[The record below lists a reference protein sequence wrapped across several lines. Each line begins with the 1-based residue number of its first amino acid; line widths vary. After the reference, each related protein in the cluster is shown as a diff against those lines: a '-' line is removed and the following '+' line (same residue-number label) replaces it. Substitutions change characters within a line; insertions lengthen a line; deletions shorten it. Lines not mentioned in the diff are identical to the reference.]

1 MKIENFS
8 NEIFYEIF
16 DYLDGCGI
24 YRIFSNLNYR
34 FYQLLNSSL
43 LLYKIKFHFTSDNLF
58 MNNYQHM
65 KYINPHQII
74 SLNLSSELYIDKFL
88 SSFNINSSLDR
99 LQSIYLQNIQANT
112 LSILLNNCIHLPR
125 LISLDIMSCHQSI
138 DLCQI
143 YSLIFN
149 LPVLKYLKI
158 TSHGFKSS
166 AALPFAMEN
175 QQLSMIEH
183 LVIEHGVTVNDLA
196 AILSYTSN
204 LSRLTFLHDD
214 VENDLSTEI
223 ISSMDLSKLT
233 HISMTIIYLKFDEYE
248 IFLRKLP
255 CTLKSFNLDVCER
268 DLQYLDFD
276 MWEEL
281 ILQNF
286 PQLEKFYFNYNVT
299 THDEDDFIFY
309 DCVCD
314 QFISS
319 FWIKRQWFVEV
330 AYTRDTI
337 SIIIKPYRKKWYEFI
352 NIDNDDFNVYH
363 STLLTIRY
371 KPMDEYRQVL
381 LDEIE
386 WIVDVA
392 TIYHLEICEEDF
404 FIGAIIEIMNLL
416 PDLDSLKLSSI
427 KLPTTTLL
435 SIEEREEI
443 NFIVDNNEITKVYLE
458 KMNKFHDVLFLI
470 DLFPELKYLQIGCT
484 SDIDINLFL
493 QIILMKINNKTD
505 SNLHLLAISIPT
517 ADDSVMERIQNI
529 IDSKSLLF
537 NYTIK
542 RTCDTIFL
550 QMK

>member
-1 MKIENFS
+1 MTMINSIENFS

-16 DYLDGCGI
+16 DYLDGCDI
-24 YRIFSNLNYR
+24 YKIFSNLNYR

-43 LLYKIKFHFTSDNLF
+43 LLYKIKFHFTSNDLF

-99 LQSIYLQNIQANT
+99 LQSIYLRNIQANT
-112 LSILLNNCIHLPR
+112 LSVLLKNCIHLPR

-183 LVIEHGVTVNDLA
+183 LVIEHGVTFNDLA

-204 LSRLTFLHDD
+204 LSHLTFLHDD

-223 ISSMDLSKLT
+223 ISLMDLSKLT
-233 HISMTIIYLKFDEYE
+233 HISMTIIYLKFDELE

-255 CTLKSFNLDVCER
+255 CTLKSFNLD
-268 DLQYLDFD
+268 
-276 MWEEL
+276 
-281 ILQNF
+281 
-286 PQLEKFYFNYNVT
+286 FYFNYNVT

-314 QFISS
+314 QFVSS
-319 FWIKRQWFVEV
+319 FWINRKWFVEV

-352 NIDNDDFNVYH
+352 NIDNNDFNVYH

-371 KPMDEYRQVL
+371 NPIDEYRQVL

-392 TIYHLEICEEDF
+392 TIYHLEICEHDF

-416 PDLDSLKLSSI
+416 PDLDSLKLLSI
-427 KLPTTTLL
+427 TLPTTTLL

-458 KMNKFHDVLFLI
+458 KMNKFDDVLFLI

-517 ADDSVMERIQNI
+517 ADDYMMEKIQNI

-542 RTCDTIFL
+542 RTYDTIFL
-550 QMK
+550 RMK

>member
-1 MKIENFS
+1 
-8 NEIFYEIF
+8 
-16 DYLDGCGI
+16 
-24 YRIFSNLNYR
+24 
-34 FYQLLNSSL
+34 
-43 LLYKIKFHFTSDNLF
+43 
-58 MNNYQHM
+58 
-65 KYINPHQII
+65 
-74 SLNLSSELYIDKFL
+74 
-88 SSFNINSSLDR
+88 
-99 LQSIYLQNIQANT
+99 NT
-112 LSILLNNCIHLPR
+112 LSILLNNGIHLPR
-125 LISLDIMSCHQSI
+125 LISLDIKSCHQLI
-138 DLCQI
+138 DLCQT

-183 LVIEHGVTVNDLA
+183 LVVEHGVKFSELA
-196 AILSYTSN
+196 AILSYTPN
-204 LSRLTFLHDD
+204 VYRLEFLHDD
-214 VENDLSTEI
+214 EDDQTIEM

-233 HISMTIIYLKFDEYE
+233 HISMSIVFLEFDEYE

-255 CTLKSFNLDVCER
+255 CTLKSFNLYVCGG
-268 DLQYLDFD
+268 DLQLQYLDFD

-281 ILQNF
+281 VVQSF
-286 PQLEKFYFNYNVT
+286 PQLEKFYFHYNVVPQE
-299 THDEDDFIFY
+299 EDDFIFLG
-309 DCVCD
+309 CVCD

-330 AYTRDTI
+330 AIKRDTI
-337 SIIIKPYRKKWYEFI
+337 SIIIKPYRKKWYELI

-363 STLLTIRY
+363 STLLTVRY
-371 KPMDEYRQVL
+371 KPMDEYRQTL

-392 TIYHLEICEEDF
+392 TIYHLEISEEDF

-427 KLPTTTLL
+427 TLPSTTLL

-458 KMNKFHDVLFLI
+458 KMNKFDDVLFLI

-493 QIILMKINNKTD
+493 QIILMKIDNKTE
-505 SNLHLLAISIPT
+505 SNLHLLAISVPT
-517 ADDSVMERIQNI
+517 ADDSMMERIQNI